1 MMASVKSAK
10 AALVPLLF
18 ATLTASALSLT
29 GCGNEN
35 NIVHKSEPK
44 DDAITSVEEMP
55 ERLTE
60 AMKSVSGCRMTIEQS
75 NDVTWTLR
83 DGEDSVGSVSIDSE
97 DETVTIM
104 IDEAESDLQAER
116 MAHMAI
122 ASVLACN
129 PSYDYSDA
137 QDVALETITEDKCRD
152 NGISYIVGTKGNGYV
167 LIIEL

>member
-10 AALVPLLF
+10 AALIPLLF
-18 ATLTASALSLT
+18 ATLTASALSIT

-83 DGEDSVGSVSIDSE
+83 DGKDSVGSVSIDSE

-137 QDVALETITEDKCRD
+137 QDVALETITKDKCRD
-152 NGISYIVGTKGNGYV
+152 NGISYIVGTKGNRYV